1 MHIYDSVQKTK
12 LLFEPIR
19 KGEASIYVCG
29 PTVYDDAH
37 LGHARSSL
45 SFDLLSRTLKALNY
59 KVTMGKNFTDIDDK
73 IIKKVEETGKSM
85 EEITSFYIDRYLED
99 MAALGIQR
107 AEIEPKATE
116 SLHAIESMIQ
126 TLIDK
131 DMAYVI
137 SSGDVYFDTSKDVHY
152 GEISHQVGEDE
163 DNQSRVAHTTEK
175 RNPKDFALWKACKG
189 NEDICFDAPFSSG
202 RPGWHIECSAM
213 IEKHFAHEHGTE
225 EYSIDI
231 HGGGADLLFPH
242 HENEAAQS
250 RCATGHELAKYWMH
264 NGFVQI
270 NGEKMSKSLGNSFFL
285 KDALKV
291 YDGEVLRYYLNS
303 VHYRNDFNF
312 SEEELLTSKKRLDK
326 LYRLKKRV
334 SPGKGSAINKTFK
347 KALLDAMSDDLNIS
361 IALAV
366 IDEMVATTNDA
377 LDTNPKDKSL
387 KDSAS
392 KPLNGVSYKALKK
405 ETLANIE
412 FIDTLLGFGGQEPF
426 SYFQIGVDET
436 LKTIIETLI
445 LARTEAKKETN
456 FERSDAIRDELI
468 ALGISIMD
476 TADGTLWEKA

>member
-12 LLFEPIR
+12 VPFESIK

-45 SFDLLSRTLKALNY
+45 AFDLLSRTLKAHKY

-73 IIKKVEETGKSM
+73 IIKKVEETGKPM
-85 EEITSFYIDRYLED
+85 QEITEFYIDRYLEE
-99 MAALGIQR
+99 MAAIGVER
-107 AEIEPKATE
+107 ADIEPKATE
-116 SLHAIESMIQ
+116 SLNAIESMIKK
-126 TLIDK
+126 LIDK

-137 SSGDVYFDTSKDVHY
+137 STGDVYFDTSKDTHY
-152 GEISHQVGEDE
+152 GDISHQVGNDD
-163 DNQSRVAHTTEK
+163 DNQSRIEHTSEK

-189 NEDICFDAPFSSG
+189 DEDICFDTAFSSG

-213 IEKHFAHEHGTE
+213 IEKHFAATHGNS

-270 NGEKMSKSLGNSFFL
+270 DGEKMSKSLGNSFFL

-312 SEEELLTSKKRLDK
+312 NEEDLQTAKKRLDK

-334 SPGKGSAINKTFK
+334 SPGKGSAVNKAFK
-347 KALLDAMSDDLNIS
+347 KALLSAMGDDLNIS
-361 IALAV
+361 TALAV
-366 IDEMVATTNDA
+366 IDEMITNTNDVF
-377 LDTNPKDKSL
+377 DTEPK
-387 KDSAS
+387 
-392 KPLNGVSYKALKK
+392 NKALKK

-412 FIDTLLGFGGQEPF
+412 FIDTLLGFGGKEPF
-426 SYFQIGVDET
+426 TYFQIGISDEE
-436 LKTIIETLI
+436 KAEIELRI
-445 LARTEAKKETN
+445 AERSEAKSNKD
-456 FERSDAIRDELI
+456 FARSDAIRDELI
-468 ALGISIMD
+468 SMGISIMD
-476 TADGTLWEKA
+476 TANGTVWEKA